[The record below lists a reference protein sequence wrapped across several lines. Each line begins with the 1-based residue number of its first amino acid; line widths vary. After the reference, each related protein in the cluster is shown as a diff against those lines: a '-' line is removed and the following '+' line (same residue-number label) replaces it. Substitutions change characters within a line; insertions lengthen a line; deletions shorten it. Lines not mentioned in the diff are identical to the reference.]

1 MKASAACFDVI
12 KHFEQCRLR
21 AYPDPGTGSS
31 PWTVGWGATGEGIH
45 AGVEWTQLQCDNRL
59 VWDVGLREADA
70 NNAIVVPVTQG
81 IFDAFVSA
89 LFNIG
94 HGSPAKDG
102 LVRLRSGYPSSCLRL
117 LNAGHADQACE
128 ALGKWVSPGSS
139 VEHGLH
145 RRRVA
150 EQALWAGH
158 TAAEA
163 IALGDAA

>member
-1 MKASAACFDVI
+1 MKVSPNCYAVI
-12 KHFEQCRLR
+12 KHFETCRLK
-21 AYPDPGTGSS
+21 AYPDPKTGGD
-31 PWTVGWGATGEGIH
+31 PWTVGWGATGPDIDRSTT
-45 AGVEWTQLQCDNRL
+45 WTQLQADNRL

-81 IFDAFVSA
+81 VFDGFVSA

-94 HGSPAKDG
+94 HGSPLKDG
-102 LVRLRSGYPSSCLRL
+102 LIRLRSGYPSTCLRL
-117 LNAGHADQACE
+117 LNGGQVDLARE
-128 ALGKWVSPGSS
+128 ALGKWVSPGTN

-150 EQALWAGH
+150 EQALWNGMS
-158 TAAEA
+158 AAVA